1 MIKIEPI
8 DLRTLENNEHFQFMV
23 GFDNL
28 VCTHK
33 ASVMGSE
40 ILYNVFKN
48 TLMAEDLAFR
58 VEQGSSVLLTLDRL
72 DRQRD
77 KTWYAINMRIKA
89 TLQSPLEEE
98 VQSAQVVEKIIN
110 LYGDICALTNG
121 EQSEAI
127 TSLTD
132 DLQHP
137 VIDLHINKLGLSEW
151 VSELKRQ
158 NEKFKSVLKD
168 RNSEF
173 VGRESND
180 VKAART
186 LLDPVYLQLVERINA
201 SLILEFA
208 LPEVITFAGKL
219 NEKINYFKTP
229 LVYRNS
235 SSKVGIKE
243 EV

>member
-1 MIKIEPI
+1 MTKIEPI
-8 DLRTLENNEHFQFMV
+8 DLRTLENNEHLQFMA

-28 VCTHK
+28 VSTHK
-33 ASVMGSE
+33 SA
-40 ILYNVFKN
+40 ILGAEVLYGVFKN

-58 VEQGSSVLLTLDRL
+58 VEQGSIVSLTLDRL

-77 KTWYAINMRIKA
+77 KTWYAISLRIKA

-127 TSLTD
+127 AHLTD

-137 VIDLHINKLGLSEW
+137 VIGLHINKIGLTEW

-158 NEKFKSVLKD
+158 NEKFTSVMND
-168 RNSEF
+168 RNSDF
-173 VGRESND
+173 AGRESND

-186 LLDPVYLQLVERINA
+186 LLDPVYLQLVEKINA
-201 SLILEFA
+201 ALILEFA

-219 NEKINYFKTP
+219 NEKIKYFKTP